1 MEQKRDFSTEVT
13 AEVGPRADF
22 FVFMN
27 GETSGQLEQLR
38 IVGCDQAQ
46 GFHFARP
53 MAHPAFLAWHRERA
67 HRHQSDA

>member
-22 FVFMN
+22 FVFMT

-46 GFHFARP
+46 GYYFAKP
-53 MAHPAFLAWHRERA
+53 LGSEQVATLLEIGSLGP
-67 HRHQSDA
+67 